1 MVYMFCLFRDVL
13 LEQEAQCLK
22 VLGPMVVVPSGIQVL
37 LTLDPMA
44 VSLAFTPLAD
54 HVFLVV
60 IAISPM
66 DHIFLMV
73 ITIPLADHIF
83 PFMVIGLLLG
93 LG

>member
-1 MVYMFCLFRDVL
+1 MVYMFRLFRDVL

-37 LTLDPMA
+37 LTMDPMA

-66 DHIFLMV
+66 DHIF
-73 ITIPLADHIF
+73 

>member
-1 MVYMFCLFRDVL
+1 MVYMFRLFRDVL
-13 LEQEAQCLK
+13 LEQEGQCLK
-22 VLGPMVVVPSGIQVL
+22 VLGPVVVVPSGIQVL
-37 LTLDPMA
+37 LTLASVA

-60 IAISPM
+60 IAISTM